1 MQLKTP
7 YDYAVKARKMG
18 KKTISYS
25 QISKYANCPLSWK
38 LDKIDKHRRFEPN
51 MFLVFGTAFHE
62 TFQFYLDTMYNQ
74 TATAAD
80 KIDLSK
86 LLKDNMS
93 KDYSE
98 RVAELDGKHFSNP
111 EEMQEFYSDGV
122 AILDWF
128 KKRRGQYFSKKY
140 TELVGIEMPIF
151 SEVEYNDKIMFM
163 GFMDLVMK
171 EGDTI
176 KIIDIKTSYMGWKDK
191 KKKKEGNQ
199 LRLYK
204 KFFSEQYN
212 TNIKN
217 IDVEYFIVK
226 RKVWEG
232 GDFPVKRIQK
242 YNPSSGKPS
251 INKVDKLLKEF
262 VEHVFNADGSYNKE
276 AEYPAY
282 KNDCTYCPFKVEHDL
297 CPPKNR
303 KIKELA

>member
-7 YDYAVKARKMG
+7 YDYAIKARKMG

-25 QISKYANCPLSWK
+25 QVSKYSNCPLSWK
-38 LDKIDKHRRFEPN
+38 LDKIDKHQRFEPN

-62 TFQFYLDTMYNQ
+62 TFQFYLDTMYKE
-74 TATAAD
+74 TAVAAD
-80 KIDLSK
+80 KIDLPK

-98 RVAELDGKHFSNP
+98 RVAELDGKHFSCA
-111 EEMQEFYSDGV
+111 EEMQDFYSDGV
-122 AILDWF
+122 AIIEYF
-128 KKRRGQYFSKKY
+128 KKKRGKYFSKKY

-151 SEVEYNDKIMFM
+151 SPVEYNDKIMFM

-171 EGDTI
+171 EGDNI

-204 KFFSEQYN
+204 KFFSEQYG
-212 TNIKN
+212 TDIKN
-217 IDVEYFIVK
+217 IEVEYFIVK
-226 RKVWEG
+226 RKIWEG
-232 GDFPVKRIQK
+232 ADFEIPRIQQ
-242 YNPSSGKPS
+242 YRPSSGTPS
-251 INKVDKLLKEF
+251 IKKVDKILKEF
-262 VEHVFNADGSYNKE
+262 VDHVFNPDGSYNTDGD
-276 AEYPAY
+276 YPAY
-282 KNDCTYCPFKVEHDL
+282 KDDCTYCPFKKEHDL

-303 KIKELA
+303 VLKPC

>member
-25 QISKYANCPLSWK
+25 QISKYTNCPLSWK
-38 LDKIDKHRRFEPN
+38 LDKIDKHQRFEPN

-62 TFQFYLDTMYNQ
+62 TLQYYLDTMYKQ

-80 KIDLSK
+80 KLDLEQ

-98 RVAELDGKHFSNP
+98 RIAEMDGKHFSNP
-111 EEMQEFYSDGV
+111 EEMNEFYSDGV
-122 AILDWF
+122 AILQWF

-171 EGDTI
+171 
-176 KIIDIKTSYMGWKDK
+176 
-191 KKKKEGNQ
+191 
-199 LRLYK
+199 
-204 KFFSEQYN
+204 
-212 TNIKN
+212 
-217 IDVEYFIVK
+217 
-226 RKVWEG
+226 
-232 GDFPVKRIQK
+232 
-242 YNPSSGKPS
+242 
-251 INKVDKLLKEF
+251 
-262 VEHVFNADGSYNKE
+262 
-276 AEYPAY
+276 
-282 KNDCTYCPFKVEHDL
+282 
-297 CPPKNR
+297 
-303 KIKELA
+303 